1 MLVREEWRKSLTSYP
16 LNGRVIMKVNIINL
30 FLVGILS
37 TIATADVIDQE
48 NWRIGL
54 KISIGMVV
62 VRKNFLISEQGDV

>member
-1 MLVREEWRKSLTSYP
+1 
-16 LNGRVIMKVNIINL
+16 MKVNIINL